1 MKLKAR
7 IVFEWEYEAD
17 PKHYQ
22 TDDAE
27 EMAKIHVRMAEM
39 AMDTFLDGCPHG
51 PKIDIRPVGEIC

>member
-17 PKHYQ
+17 PKHYG
-22 TDDAE
+22 TEYSTEA
-27 EMAKIHVRMAEM
+27 AKLDIQGAK
-39 AMDTFLDGCPHG
+39 ADLWLFLDGCPHE